1 MPQPT
6 GMRSHL
12 PLGNRSRWTACHIPS
27 IHFLWKW
34 RRALYFSPWFPR
46 RPNLQGHDES
56 CKLSLAKRPYH
67 GQPWAEHSETLISES
82 KNLNRWNG
90 GSRRRSPEL
99 SWMPQTAWSACDSKT
114 WCCFTV
120 FPAGRVYEKFVFHA
134 ILHAMVS
141 SVYRCYH
148 SKPARAEIS
157 EILPFSILIAVG
169 DVMRAVQICQFLYVN
184 HLLTPGESPEGTY
197 KSVLL
202 FCIVPSGN
210 LT

>member
-56 CKLSLAKRPYH
+56 CKLSLVKRPYH

-99 SWMPQTAWSACDSKT
+99 SWMPQQHEVLVTPKRGVA
-114 WCCFTV
+114 
-120 FPAGRVYEKFVFHA
+120 
-134 ILHAMVS
+134 L
-141 SVYRCYH
+141 
-148 SKPARAEIS
+148 
-157 EILPFSILIAVG
+157 
-169 DVMRAVQICQFLYVN
+169 LYFQ
-184 HLLTPGESPEGTY
+184 LGESMRSLYFTQ
-197 KSVLL
+197 
-202 FCIVPSGN
+202 FCTQWSLQSIDVTTPSQHVPR
-210 LT
+210 